1 MGKDRKDVKIY
12 TSEMEFYENNDTFY
26 GESDFWHNLNFR
38 VLLTR
43 LEVKSDSYTTHK
55 RKQVSISDDASE

>member
-1 MGKDRKDVKIY
+1 
-12 TSEMEFYENNDTFY
+12 MEFYENNDTLY
-26 GESDFWHNLNFR
+26 GESDFWRNLNFR

-43 LEVKSDSYTTHK
+43 HEVKSNSYTTHN